1 MTELAGVD
9 VERVCLVHYH
19 EIGLKGKNRAT
30 FENTLLAN
38 LEHTLRDMPIRRVR
52 RISGHLLVE
61 AKSGTADEQMAS
73 TIARVPGVARVSL
86 AYKCPL
92 DEDVFCA
99 AAVRALGEV
108 DEAWQSFKVH
118 ARRSST
124 NYERHTLE
132 LNRIVGAAL
141 CAAFPDK
148 KVLMHGPDMTVI
160 VHIVQG
166 DCYVYADT
174 GPGVGGL
181 PVGTAGKVVSLFSS
195 GFDSP
200 VATWMVGR
208 RGAVCVPV
216 HFSGR
221 PMTSDESEWLCQDLV
236 EALAPAGIIGR
247 MYVVPF
253 GERQREISLAVPQG
267 LRVIM
272 YRRVMF
278 AVAERIAEL
287 EGAKAL
293 VTGESL
299 GQVASQTLENI
310 SVVNEMATMPVL
322 RPLIGSDKQEIMR
335 RAEQI
340 GTHEISSQDAPDC
353 CTLFMPRRPETHARL
368 KDVHEAWDMF
378 DHDEMIEQ
386 LVRDVEYVD
395 FTQCRSYRPPRELRA
410 RHRELA
416 PAEWPPSS

>member
-1 MTELAGVD
+1 MR
-9 VERVCLVHYH
+9 ERVCLVHYH
-19 EIGLKGKNRAT
+19 EIGLKGKNRST
-30 FENTLLAN
+30 FENRLLAN
-38 LEHTLRDMPIRRVR
+38 LNHALRGYPVARVC

-61 AKSGTADEQMAS
+61 AEGGRANDDMAS
-73 TIARVPGVARVSL
+73 AIARVPGVARVSL
-86 AYKCPL
+86 AYRC
-92 DEDVFCA
+92 EQVEEEFCS
-99 AAVRALGEV
+99 AAVDALGEV
-108 DEAWQSFKVH
+108 AEPWETFKVH

-132 LNRIVGAAL
+132 LNRIVGGAL
-141 CAAFPDK
+141 CAAFPQK
-148 KVLMHGPDMTVI
+148 KVQMHGPDVTVI
-160 VHIVQG
+160 VHAVQG
-166 DCYVYADT
+166 DVYVYADT

-221 PMTSDESEWLCQDLV
+221 PMTSDSSEWLCQDIV
-236 EALAPAGIIGR
+236 QALAPSGVVGR

-253 GERQREISLAVPQG
+253 GEHQRQISLAVPQS

-278 AVAERIAEL
+278 AVAERIAAL

-310 SVVNEMATMPVL
+310 AVVNEMASLPVL

-335 RAEQI
+335 RAEEL
-340 GTHEISSQDAPDC
+340 GTYEISSQDAPDC
-353 CTLFMPRRPETHARL
+353 CTLFMPRRPETHARPR
-368 KDVHEAWDMF
+368 DVHEAWDLF
-378 DHDEMIEQ
+378 DHEAMIEE
-386 LVRDVEYVD
+386 LVRNVEYVD
-395 FTQCRSYRPPRELRA
+395 FDQCPSYRPPRELRA

-416 PAEWPPSS
+416 PASEGNDGWEA

>member
-1 MTELAGVD
+1 MS
-9 VERVCLVHYH
+9 ERVCLVHYH
-19 EIGLKGKNRAT
+19 EIGLKGKNRST
-30 FENTLLAN
+30 FENRLLSN
-38 LEHTLRDMPIRRVR
+38 LSHALKGSGAQKVR
-52 RISGHLLVE
+52 RISGHVLVE
-61 AKSGTADEQMAS
+61 SEDGLATPQMAR
-73 TIARVPGVARVSL
+73 TIAQVPGVARVSL
-86 AYKCPL
+86 AYRCAL
-92 DEDVFCA
+92 DEEEYCA
-99 AAVRALGEV
+99 AAVRALQEV
-108 DEAWQSFKVH
+108 ESPWESFKVH

-132 LNRIVGAAL
+132 MNRIVGSAL
-141 CAAFPDK
+141 CDAFPTK

-160 VHIVQG
+160 VHAVQG
-166 DCYVYADT
+166 DVYVYADT

-208 RGAVCVPV
+208 RGAVCVPI

-221 PMTSDESEWLCQDLV
+221 PMTSDASEWLCQDLV

-253 GERQREISLAVPQG
+253 GDRQREISLVVPQS

-278 AVAERIAEL
+278 AVAERIALL

-299 GQVASQTLENI
+299 GQVASQTLDNI
-310 SVVNEMATMPVL
+310 AVVNEMVSMPVL

-353 CTLFMPRRPETHARL
+353 CTLFMPRRPETHARVRE
-368 KDVHEAWDMF
+368 VHEAWDAF

-386 LVRDVEYVD
+386 LVRDIEYVD
-395 FTQCRSYRPPRELRA
+395 FNQCPSYKPPRELRA
-410 RHRELA
+410 RHLELA
-416 PAEWPPSS
+416 PAEW